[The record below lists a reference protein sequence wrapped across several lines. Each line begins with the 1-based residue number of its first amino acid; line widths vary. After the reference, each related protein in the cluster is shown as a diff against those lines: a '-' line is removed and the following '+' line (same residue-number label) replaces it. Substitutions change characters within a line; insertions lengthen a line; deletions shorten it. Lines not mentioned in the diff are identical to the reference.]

1 MLGQREEEMKK
12 SDLRDEI
19 IDVVSEVETEISMR
33 IKFFRDELNE
43 KIEDMSVGIKNAD
56 LSFKEH
62 RLYFN
67 SIAELLTTILD
78 KTGKNAE
85 AAIAQ
90 ARTIE
95 ALSKELGAL
104 KTSPL
109 RGMAKTKKKATTVS
123 VKHQ

>member
-1 MLGQREEEMKK
+1 MKK

-19 IDVVSEVETEISMR
+19 IDVVSEVQTEISMR
-33 IKFFRDELNE
+33 IKFFKDELNE
-43 KIEDMSVGIKNAD
+43 KIQDMSVGIKNAD
-56 LSFKEH
+56 LNLKEH

-67 SIAELLTTILD
+67 SIAELLTTILE

-85 AAIAQ
+85 SVIAQ

-104 KTSPL
+104 KGPST
-109 RGMAKTKKKATTVS
+109 RGMIKTKKKATTVS